1 MLNSVE
7 LEGELEKKEA
17 LRYSLAGIPILEFTI
32 RYKGIA
38 QEGGAERV
46 LNFSAAA
53 MAVGE
58 TAKKVSDLE
67 LGSEKIFKGF
77 VSTAS
82 ARSSKLTLH
91 ITEYI

>member
-17 LRYSLAGIPILEFTI
+17 LRYSLAGVPILEFTI
-32 RYKGIA
+32 RYKGIV

-58 TAKKVSDLE
+58 TAKKVSELE
-67 LGSEKIFKGF
+67 LGSERIFKGF
-77 VSTAS
+77 VSTTS
-82 ARSSKLTLH
+82 ARSSKLILY

>member
-17 LRYSLAGIPILEFTI
+17 LRYSLAGVPILEFTI
-32 RYKGIA
+32 RYKGIV

-58 TAKKVSDLE
+58 TAKKVSELE
-67 LGSEKIFKGF
+67 LGSERIFKGF
-77 VSTAS
+77 VSTTS
-82 ARSSKLTLH
+82 VRSSKLILH

>member
-17 LRYSLAGIPILEFTI
+17 LRYSLAGVPILEFTI
-32 RYKGIA
+32 RYKGIV

-58 TAKKVSDLE
+58 TAKKVSELE
-67 LGSEKIFKGF
+67 LGSERIFKG
-77 VSTAS
+77 
-82 ARSSKLTLH
+82 
-91 ITEYI
+91 